1 MKTIWRERYKHL
13 LEKIIHRREQVN
25 EFLNLL
31 EDKTNWLIAPAS
43 TKYHLDRDGGL
54 IDHSVGVT
62 ETLLKLKDVIA
73 PEISDESCVIVGL
86 FHDVGKVGI
95 PGKPYYIKLKTPAK
109 DGKKYIINKDL
120 AAMGIACRSLMLISK
135 FISLS
140 DDEAQAIAYHD
151 GQYIP
156 EGKTVAHRES
166 KLLLLLHYADY
177 WTAHIL
183 ERGE

>member
-1 MKTIWRERYKHL
+1 VKTIWRERYKPL
-13 LEKIIHRREQVN
+13 LEKIIHRGEQVN

-62 ETLLKLKDVIA
+62 YTLLKLKNILD

-86 FHDVGKVGI
+86 FHDVGKVGM

-109 DGKKYIINKDL
+109 DGRKYIINKKL
-120 AAMGIACRSLMLISK
+120 PAMAVATRSLMLISK
-135 FISLS
+135 YIRLS

-156 EGKTVAHRES
+156 EGKNVAHKES

-177 WTAHIL
+177 WTSHIL

>member
-1 MKTIWRERYKHL
+1 MKTIWRERYKPL
-13 LEKIIHRREQVN
+13 LEKIIHRGEQVN

-62 ETLLKLKDVIA
+62 DTLLKLKDVIA

-86 FHDVGKVGI
+86 FHDVGKVGM

-109 DGKKYIINKDL
+109 DGRKYIINKKL
-120 AAMGIACRSLMLISK
+120 PAMAVATRSLMLISK
-135 FISLS
+135 YIRLS

-156 EGKTVAHRES
+156 EGKNVAHKES

-177 WTAHIL
+177 WTSHIL

>member
-1 MKTIWRERYKHL
+1 MNIIWRERYKPL
-13 LEKIIHRREQVN
+13 LEKIVNRKDQVN
-25 EFLNLL
+25 KILDFLEN
-31 EDKTNWLIAPAS
+31 KTNWLTAPAS

-62 ETLLKLKDVIA
+62 HTLLKLKNILV
-73 PEISDESCVIVGL
+73 PEIPNESCVVIGL
-86 FHDVGKVGI
+86 FHDIGKVGMA
-95 PGKPYYIKLKTPAK
+95 GKPYYIKLKIPTK

-120 AAMGIACRSLMLISK
+120 AAMGIAARSLMLISK

-140 DDEAQAIAYHD
+140 DNEAQAIAYHD

-156 EGKTVAHRES
+156 EGKIVAHRES
-166 KLLLLLHYADY
+166 ALTLLLHYADY
-177 WTAHIL
+177 WTSHIL

>member
-13 LEKIIHRREQVN
+13 LEKIIHRGEQVN

-62 ETLLKLKDVIA
+62 NTLLKLKDVIA

-86 FHDVGKVGI
+86 FHDVGKVGM
-95 PGKPYYIKLKTPAK
+95 PGKPYYIKLKIPAK

-120 AAMGIACRSLMLISK
+120 AAMGIAARSLMLISK

-156 EGKTVAHRES
+156 EGKIVAHRES
-166 KLLLLLHYADY
+166 ALTLLLHYADY
-177 WTAHIL
+177 WTSHIL